1 MRLTDISVRNLP
13 LPEKGQR
20 TYFDDSL
27 TGFGCRV
34 SQGGTKTFVVQHG
47 ADRRLTTIGRYPI
60 ITLSDARGEDKRLL
74 AEWTLGKRRP
84 RTITWDAARDLY
96 MAECEQKNRPST
108 TSSYRRLLYKHFDFK
123 RQRLDEITYEEI
135 ERRLNRLNHVP
146 AERNHALTGVKAFL
160 NWAKRP
166 PRRYIPNNPL
176 EGLLPTKRPSRK
188 RKLAPHELVA
198 VYRTALQAG
207 NTFAHIVAFLVL
219 TGQRRGEISHLHRTW
234 FDPVQKTIT
243 LPETITKNK
252 ESHTFG
258 YGPAIEAVLATIPDQ
273 GDVLFPSSREH
284 VRGKPSLYF
293 NGWTKAKK
301 AFDEQC
307 GVTNWT
313 LHDLRRTFGTAL
325 AELAVPP
332 HIIERLLN
340 HRLGVISNKA
350 EGTVS
355 AIAEVY
361 IRYSY
366 LPEMRKAIALWEAHL
381 DKLMQYTRVPDA
393 A

>member
-13 LPEKGQR
+13 LPPQGQR
-20 TYFDDSL
+20 TYFDESL

-34 SQGGTKTFVVQHG
+34 SQGGSKTFIVQHG
-47 ADRRLTTIGRYPI
+47 VDRRLTTIGRYPI
-60 ITLSDARGEDKRLL
+60 ITLSDARTEAKRLL

-96 MAECEQKNRPST
+96 ITECEQKNRPST
-108 TSSYRRLLYKHFDFK
+108 TQSYRRLLYKHFDFK
-123 RQRLDEITYEEI
+123 RTRLDEITYEEI
-135 ERRLNRLNHVP
+135 ERRLHRLNHVP

-166 PRRYIPNNPL
+166 PRRYIHNNPL

-198 VYRTALQAG
+198 VYRTALEG
-207 NTFAHIVAFLVL
+207 RNTFAYIVALLVL

-234 FDPVQKTIT
+234 FDPLQKTVT

-252 ESHTFG
+252 ESHTIP
-258 YGPAIEAVLATIPDQ
+258 YGPAIESLLAVIPDQ
-273 GDVLFPSSREH
+273 GDVLFRSTRQH
-284 VRGKPSLYF
+284 VRNKPSIYF
-293 NGWTKAKK
+293 NGWTKAKA
-301 AFDEQC
+301 AFDKEC
-307 GVTNWT
+307 GVSNWN
-313 LHDLRRTFGTAL
+313 LHDLRRTFGTTL
-325 AELAVPP
+325 AELGIPP

-340 HRLGVISNKA
+340 HRMGVISNKT

-366 LPEMRKAIALWEAHL
+366 LPEMRRAISLWEGHL
-381 DKLMQYTRVPDA
+381 EKLLGQTRVGVA